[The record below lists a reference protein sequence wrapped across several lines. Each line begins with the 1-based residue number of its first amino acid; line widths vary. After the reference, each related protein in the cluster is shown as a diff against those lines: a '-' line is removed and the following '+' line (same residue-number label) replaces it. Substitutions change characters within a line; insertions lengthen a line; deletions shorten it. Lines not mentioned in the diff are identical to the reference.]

1 MVLVCITAGVAW
13 YLFKKYPV
21 EMRDPDEVVAAEIQ
35 KQREQGVNITDV
47 YTQKKAEIEAV
58 DK

>member
-1 MVLVCITAGVAW
+1 MVLVAVTAGVAW
-13 YLFKKYPV
+13 WLFGKYPI
-21 EMRDPDEVVAAEIQ
+21 ESRNPDEVVAAEIQ

-47 YTQKKAEIEAV
+47 YIQKKAELEA